1 MCSLLFPL
9 MLFYT
14 HELTDALSERFDD
27 LSEVNDVAT
36 HGCISGV
43 SGFIYHTE
51 CAEFFDAHEDSIE
64 DVCYDML
71 GKDWMATLTKQAD
84 IASILELKTQAVWF
98 VVEAYCQQVM
108 IEIEEA
114 VPA

>member
-1 MCSLLFPL
+1 

-14 HELTDALSERFDD
+14 YELTEALQDRFDD
-27 LSEVNDVAT
+27 IDEIRDVAN
-36 HGCISGV
+36 HGCSGGV
-43 SGFIYHTE
+43 SGFIYHQE
-51 CAEFFDAHEDSIE
+51 CNKFFDTHEDSVE

-71 GKDWMATLTKQAD
+71 GKDWMVTLTKQAD

-108 IEIEEA
+108 QNIENNVA
-114 VPA
+114 A

>member
-1 MCSLLFPL
+1 

-14 HELTDALSERFDD
+14 EELTNALAERFDD
-27 LSEVNDVAT
+27 IDEISDVARY
-36 HGCISGV
+36 GCSGGV

-71 GKDWMATLTKQAD
+71 GDDWIVSLVKTFPHTM
-84 IASILELKTQAVWF
+84 SILELKTAAVWF
-98 VVEAYCQQVM
+98 TVEAYCQAIMQD
-108 IEIEEA
+108 IEESQA
-114 VPA
+114 A

>member
-1 MCSLLFPL
+1 

-27 LSEVNDVAT
+27 VSEINDVARY
-36 HGCISGV
+36 GCSGGV

-51 CAEFFDAHEDSIE
+51 CAEFFDAHEDSVE

-71 GKDWMATLTKQAD
+71 GDDWIVTLCKYNK
-84 IASILELKTQAVWF
+84 IMSILELKTYAVWF
-98 VVEAYCQQVM
+98 VVEAYCQAVM
-108 IEIEEA
+108 QEIEEA

>member
-1 MCSLLFPL
+1 

-14 HELTDALSERFDD
+14 QTLTDALTERFDD
-27 LSEVNDVAT
+27 VSEINDVARY
-36 HGCISGV
+36 GCIGGV

-71 GKDWMATLTKQAD
+71 GDEWIVSLVKTFPHTM
-84 IASILELKTQAVWF
+84 SILELKTAAVWF
-98 VVEAYCQQVM
+98 VVEAYCQAVM
-108 IEIEEA
+108 QEIEEA
-114 VPA
+114 IPAWVSYT

>member
-1 MCSLLFPL
+1 

-14 HELTDALSERFDD
+14 HDLTDALKERFDD

-51 CAEFFDAHEDSIE
+51 CAEFFDAHEDSI
-64 DVCYDML
+64 
-71 GKDWMATLTKQAD
+71 
-84 IASILELKTQAVWF
+84 
-98 VVEAYCQQVM
+98 
-108 IEIEEA
+108 
-114 VPA
+114 